1 MTTSSRL
8 NVVIPQGFHHLSV
21 FVIGGGGAADGA
33 TAGSS
38 GFFKHQILD
47 VDQTQS
53 YVLDVTIGV
62 GGGRYSGESGQSTTV
77 KLSSI
82 SGSDTHLVSAQ
93 GGGGSGGPGWS
104 GVGGVNGDVG
114 GFNGKYGTGERLPNL
129 CSGVNLTPGQA
140 GYNRN
145 DGAGAGGVVVDGR
158 KPRRTDSR
166 DGEGF
171 GAGGGEDRRFGFPG
185 VAVLSLCE
193 TEFGSGLGPLDQEH
207 DSSGIY
213 MDM

>member
-8 NVVIPQGFHHLSV
+8 NLVIPQGFRQLSV
-21 FVIGGGGAADGA
+21 FVVGGGGAADGS

-53 YVLDVTIGV
+53 YVLDVTIG
-62 GGGRYSGESGQSTTV
+62 GGGGSSGESGQSTTV
-77 KLSSI
+77 KLS
-82 SGSDTHLVSAQ
+82 GSDPNVIQNLVSAQ

-104 GVGGVNGDVG
+104 GVGGANTDVG
-114 GFNGKYGTGERLPNL
+114 GSNGKYGTGERLPNL
-129 CSGVNLTPGQA
+129 CGVNIAPGFA
-140 GYNRN
+140 GFNMI

-193 TEFGSGLGPLDQEH
+193 VGPLDQEIL
-207 DSSGIY
+207 DLVAGCV
-213 MDM
+213 